1 MSEIYIASIPKTD
14 LYWTKQA
21 LADREFSERK
31 RLARVKKAEKRQE
44 VITAI
49 IAIIEDIRRIEIR
62 MEILGI

>member
-1 MSEIYIASIPKTD
+1 MSEIYIASIPKTE

-31 RLARVKKAEKRQE
+31 RLARVRKAEKRQE

-49 IAIIEDIRRIEIR
+49 TAIIDDIRKIENR
-62 MEILGI
+62 MELLGI